1 MSVSANVNVCV
12 IAIMI
17 VKLVVFKEREC
28 DEEIIVDVHDNEVC
42 VEMKW
47 DDFVVT
53 IIAGK
58 GERERT

>member
-1 MSVSANVNVCV
+1 MSVSANVNVGV

-28 DEEIIVDVHDNEVC
+28 NEEVIVDVHDNEVC
-42 VEMKW
+42 VEIKW

-53 IIAGK
+53 IIAGESK
-58 GERERT
+58 RERT